1 MATPST
7 RKLMTRSYDLLELD
21 RQATKAA
28 AVPSLIA
35 VASSSSHG
43 IGGV

>member
-1 MATPST
+1 MAMPST

-28 AVPSLIA
+28 AGSA
-35 VASSSSHG
+35 
-43 IGGV
+43 